1 MRIRTLTAL
10 LGLAVAGCTASAD
23 GLSEP
28 NVVAITATPGYLG
41 LKGPFCLG
49 TVALGST
56 IAAVSEL
63 ARPWPPVPA
72 FYEGADAAQETR
84 RDMND
89 DIVANC
95 GPPYYVSP

>member
-1 MRIRTLTAL
+1 MRIRALAAL
-10 LGLAVAGCTASAD
+10 LGLAVAGCTTSSD
-23 GLSEP
+23 GVSEP
-28 NVVAITATPGYLG
+28 NVVAVTATPGYLG
-41 LKGPFCLG
+41 LKIPFCVG
-49 TVALGST
+49 TTVLGST

-72 FYEGADAAQETR
+72 FYEGGDAAQETR

-95 GPPYYVSP
+95 GPPYYLSP

>member
-1 MRIRTLTAL
+1 MRTRMLAAL
-10 LGLAVAGCTASAD
+10 LASAVAGCTTSSE
-23 GLSEP
+23 GVSEP
-28 NVVAITATPGYLG
+28 NVVAVTATPGYLG
-41 LKGPFCLG
+41 LKVPFCVG
-49 TVALGST
+49 TVVLGST

-72 FYEGADAAQETR
+72 FYEGGASAQETR